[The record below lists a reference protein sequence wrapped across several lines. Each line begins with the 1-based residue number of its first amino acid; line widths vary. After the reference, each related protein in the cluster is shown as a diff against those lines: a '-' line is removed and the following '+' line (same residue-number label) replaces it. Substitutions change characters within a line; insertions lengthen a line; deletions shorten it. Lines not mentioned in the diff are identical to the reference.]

1 MDSVLDSSWVAR
13 FPRTRYQGSK
23 RKHAAAIVDQL
34 RDMSFT
40 TVLDAFGGTG
50 AVAYAFKRAGKR
62 VTYNDLLV
70 FNHQIGLALIEND
83 SVRLI
88 DQEIA
93 AIGERRIGLAY
104 GDFIER
110 TFAGVYFTNDENRWL
125 DTAVGNISR
134 MTCRYKRALAWFAV
148 FQAAMAKRPYN
159 LFHRANLYMRTADVP
174 RSFGNKAGWDRPFE
188 DHLRAF
194 AAEANE
200 AVFNGPQPCRAM
212 CRDALE
218 IDPVFDLVY
227 IDTPYINR
235 NRVGVDYRAFY
246 HFLEGMVR
254 YDDWPDLID
263 RGFKHLPLRRKAHPW
278 SDASACH
285 AAFRVLFERFRD
297 SQLVVSY
304 RSEGIPS
311 IDELVRILRHMK
323 KKVRIVDLDRRPYAL
338 STNSRSSETLLVAAD

>member
-1 MDSVLDSSWVAR
+1 MKTILDASEVAF
-13 FPRTRYQGSK
+13 FPGTRYQGSK

-34 RDMSFT
+34 RDLSFT

-50 AVAYAFKRAGKR
+50 VVAYAFKRAGKR
-62 VTYNDLLV
+62 VTYNDLLA

-83 SVRLI
+83 SVRLS
-88 DQEIA
+88 DEDIA
-93 AIGERRIGLAY
+93 AIGERRDGLAY

-110 TFAGVYFTNDENRWL
+110 TFTGVYFTNDENRWL

-148 FQAAMAKRPYN
+148 FQAAIAKRPYN

-235 NRVGVDYRAFY
+235 NRVGVDYRDFY

-263 RGFKHLPLRRKAHPW
+263 RGLKHLPLRREAHPW
-278 SDASACH
+278 SDASTCR
-285 AAFRVLFERFRD
+285 AAFRALFERFRD

-323 KKVRIVDLDRRPYAL
+323 KEVRIVDLARRPYAL
-338 STNSRSSETLLVAAD
+338 STNSRSSETLLVAAV